1 MRRIIRSV
9 AINTEADTRK
19 ISNFFLHR
27 IPRYS
32 ITPRGLR
39 PSITTSTYTKH
50 IGYER
55 VSDLPAVGET
65 NGSKYWLEA
74 RLTRES
80 FNLMPVATANRI
92 EPNKSRSS
100 GSTSVKMNESFLL
113 LLSGV
118 SRDVVCSP
126 MSGMA
131 DGRPAGSTET
141 PGPPDWQFAATAW
154 PRHRERKTRRNS

>member
-19 ISNFFLHR
+19 ISNFFLQR
-27 IPRYS
+27 ISRYS
-32 ITPRGLR
+32 IAPRGLR
-39 PSITTSTYTKH
+39 LSITTSTYTKH
-50 IGYER
+50 NGYER
-55 VSDLPAVGET
+55 VSDLPAVCET
-65 NGSKYWLEA
+65 NGSKYWPEA

-80 FNLMPVATANRI
+80 FSLMPVATANRI

-100 GSTSVKMNESFLL
+100 GSTSVKMNESFLP

-118 SRDVVCSP
+118 SRDVVCAP

-131 DGRPAGSTET
+131 DWRPAGSADA
-141 PGPPDWQFAATAW
+141 PGPPNWQVAAPA
-154 PRHRERKTRRNS
+154 